1 MVDRRTLR
9 RIGYGI
15 EALATQALGK
25 ATRMIWMEEH
35 EIGEEAIARYLAEH
49 PEAAGYEFLVA
60 GWLPTGSAMSPRPPP
75 TRKAYE

>member
-1 MVDRRTLR
+1 MVDRRMLR
-9 RIGYGI
+9 RIGHGI

-35 EIGEEAIARYLAEH
+35 ETGEEAIARYLAEH
-49 PEAAGYEFLVA
+49 PEAEFLVA
-60 GWLPTGSAMSPRPPP
+60 GWLPTGSGDPSAPP